1 MLSWNTITQTQRNWD
16 QTRPITHEQ
25 AQTIAERVRSTLTKQ
40 NIPWYDVYYTID
52 PHLIAEMYS
61 VSKEISN
68 DQGQLNAPML
78 VWFAHDEQYVR
89 NHIDSVNTNTHKYIT
104 THDIKDKRTIDKNVA
119 FSYGLA
125 VAWTI
130 TAAVDLGYSAG
141 ATQCFDND
149 VMQQCL
155 VDKSN
160 GDFDASV
167 NMISGVHGVRI
178 SSHIVGIGHARTDL
192 PHNQTVTSSVSVP
205 RLPNV
210 KRVFQIG
217 RKGT

>member
-52 PHLIAEMYS
+52 PRLIAEMSS
-61 VSKEISN
+61 VAKEMSN

-89 NHIDSVNTNTHKYIT
+89 NHIDSVNDNTHNYIT
-104 THDIKDKRTIDKNVA
+104 NYDIKDKHTIDKNVA

-141 ATQCFDND
+141 ATQCFDD
-149 VMQQCL
+149 GVMQQRL
-155 VDKSN
+155 ADKSN
-160 GDFDASV
+160 GDFNTSV
-167 NMISGVHGVRI
+167 NMISGERGVKI
-178 SSHIVGIGHARTDL
+178 SGVMIGIGHARTDL

>member
-1 MLSWNTITQTQRNWD
+1 MLNWNTITQTQRNWD
-16 QTRPITHEQ
+16 QTRPITQEQ
-25 AQTIAERVRSTLTKQ
+25 AETIAERVRSTLTKQ
-40 NIPWYDVYYTID
+40 NIPWYDVYYTINSK
-52 PHLIAEMYS
+52 LIGDMHR

-89 NHIDSVNTNTHKYIT
+89 NHIKSVNTDNNLYIAND
-104 THDIKDKRTIDKNVA
+104 DIKDESTINRNVN

-125 VAWTI
+125 VALTI

-141 ATQCFDND
+141 ATQCYDDD
-149 VMQQCL
+149 VMQQL
-155 VDKSN
+155 LIDKSN
-160 GDFDASV
+160 GDFDTSI
-167 NMISGVHGVRI
+167 NTITGVHGVKI
-178 SSHIVGIGHARTDL
+178 SGVIVGIGHARKDL
-192 PHNQTVTSSVSVP
+192 PHNLPTDTSVSVP

-210 KRVFQIG
+210 KRVFHIG

>member
-1 MLSWNTITQTQRNWD
+1 MINWNTITKTQRNWD
-16 QTRPITHEQ
+16 QTRPITQEQ
-25 AQTIAERVRSTLTKQ
+25 AQAIAERVRSTLTKQ

-52 PHLIAEMYS
+52 PKLISAMFD
-61 VSKEISN
+61 VSRQISN

-89 NHIDSVNTNTHKYIT
+89 NHIKSVNTDNIYIASD
-104 THDIKDKRTIDKNVA
+104 DIKNKSTINRNVS

-141 ATQCFDND
+141 ATQCYDND
-149 VMQQCL
+149 VMQQL
-155 VDKSN
+155 LIDKSN
-160 GDFDASV
+160 GDFDTSI
-167 NMISGVHGVRI
+167 NMITGFHGVKISGVM
-178 SSHIVGIGHARTDL
+178 VGIGHAREDL
-192 PHNQTVTSSVSVP
+192 PHNQPRDTSVSVP

-210 KRVFQIG
+210 KRVFHIG

>member
-1 MLSWNTITQTQRNWD
+1 MLNWDIITQTQRNWD
-16 QTRPITHEQ
+16 QTRPITQEQ
-25 AQTIAERVRSTLTKQ
+25 AQAIAERVRSTLTKQ

-52 PHLIAEMYS
+52 PRLISAMFN
-61 VSKEISN
+61 VSKQISN

-89 NHIDSVNTNTHKYIT
+89 NHIKSVNTDNDLYIT
-104 THDIKDKRTIDKNVA
+104 NDDIKDEYTRNKNVS

-141 ATQCFDND
+141 ATQCYDDD
-149 VMQQCL
+149 VMQQL
-155 VDKSN
+155 LIDKSN
-160 GDFDASV
+160 GNFDTSI
-167 NMISGVHGVRI
+167 NMISGVM
-178 SSHIVGIGHARTDL
+178 VGIGHARKDL
-192 PHNQTVTSSVSVP
+192 PHNLPIDTSVSVQ

-210 KRVFQIG
+210 KRVFHIG

>member
-1 MLSWNTITQTQRNWD
+1 MLNWDTITKTQRNWD
-16 QTRPITHEQ
+16 QTRPITQEQ
-25 AQTIAERVRSTLTKQ
+25 AQAIAERVRSTLTKQ

-52 PHLIAEMYS
+52 PKLITAMFN
-61 VSKEISN
+61 VSKQISN

-89 NHIDSVNTNTHKYIT
+89 QHISKVNGSKTVPDIT
-104 THDIKDKRTIDKNVA
+104 DNDLKDHQTQLKNIN

-141 ATQCFDND
+141 ATQCYDDD
-149 VMQQCL
+149 VMQQL
-155 VDKSN
+155 LIDKSN
-160 GDFDASV
+160 GDFDTTSHGV
-167 NMISGVHGVRI
+167 SISGVV
-178 SSHIVGIGHARTDL
+178 VGIGHAIKDL
-192 PHNQTVTSSVSVP
+192 PHNHVSPHQVAP
-205 RLPNV
+205 LPNV
-210 KRVFQIG
+210 KRIFQVG

>member
-40 NIPWYDVYYTID
+40 NIPWYDVYYTIE
-52 PHLIAEMYS
+52 PKLIAEMYS

-89 NHIDSVNTNTHKYIT
+89 NHIDSVNDNHHKYIT
-104 THDIKDKRTIDKNVA
+104 NYDIKDKRTIDKNVA

-141 ATQCFDND
+141 ATQCFDD
-149 VMQQCL
+149 GVMQQRL

-160 GDFDASV
+160 GDFD
-167 NMISGVHGVRI
+167 SGVKI
-178 SSHIVGIGHARTDL
+178 SSHIIGIGHARTDL
-192 PHNQTVTSSVSVP
+192 PHNQPITSSVSVP